1 MRLRKMLSFGKEPV
15 EDEEDAEETE
25 RKRKKIMT
33 EAEKKPFSADVG
45 RKVGILNYRRK
56 KQMIDELDEE

>member
-1 MRLRKMLSFGKEPV
+1 MRLRRMLPFGKEPA
-15 EDEEDAEETE
+15 EEEDPEETE
-25 RKRKKIMT
+25 RKRKKALS
-33 EAEKKPFSADVG
+33 EAERKPFSADVG